1 MTEVETHWFV
11 LLDSYA
17 RSTHSCFLAEFFR
30 DQSTEVYFLCFRP
43 VLSACPQDSEQ
54 RYECKYIRISLEE
67 LKATATRRESG
78 ASQKT
83 RATRRHRRSRDPGR
97 RVEHVSETARRRRP
111 REAQRF
117 CPR

>member
-67 LKATATRRESG
+67 LKATASGREL
-78 ASQKT
+78 AAPLVT
-83 RATRRHRRSRDPGR
+83 TLDRSLAGL
-97 RVEHVSETARRRRP
+97 VENGS
-111 REAQRF
+111 
-117 CPR
+117 

>member
-30 DQSTEVYFLCFRP
+30 DQSPEVYFLCFRP

-67 LKATATRRESG
+67 LKATASGREL
-78 ASQKT
+78 AAPLVT
-83 RATRRHRRSRDPGR
+83 TLDRSLAGL
-97 RVEHVSETARRRRP
+97 VENGS
-111 REAQRF
+111 
-117 CPR
+117 